1 MKQSHRRT
9 DLINEITDVLQKL
22 PIVTNLARKK
32 FVSHFVIGLI
42 KSRNVQFCEIAQHL
56 NDKAKIASN
65 QNRIQDFFRDVT
77 IDYYAVAV
85 LLISLLPKNRKLRL
99 CIDRTE
105 WDFGN
110 CQVNILMVLVGCDDI
125 QIPLYWELLDNKSG
139 NSNAEDR
146 INLLD
151 LCLNLIGKER
161 VGLIVG
167 DREFVGS
174 KWFRYRK
181 DNKLPF
187 VMRMPKNH
195 SITNVD
201 GRNYTVSDLFFESDE
216 PLLVKECQVD
226 GVWGHAW
233 IMALDKGEYLFLF
246 GTAPLKFMGQFYRKR
261 WTIEVCFQN
270 LKGRGFNLELTHVK
284 CLLKLKKLVA
294 LVSISYCFCVS
305 LGVYVH
311 DKVQKIKHKKHG
323 CKEASFS
330 RHGLNQI
337 REMSRDQ
344 SPIDLDLQL
353 KIRSLF
359 RWLKRQLP
367 DYQLIKIA
375 R

>member
-1 MKQSHRRT
+1 MKQS
-9 DLINEITDVLQKL
+9 LINEITDVLQKL

-32 FVSHFVIGLI
+32 FVSHFVVGLI

-65 QNRIQDFFRDVT
+65 ENRIQDFFRDVT

-187 VMRMPKNH
+187 VTGLSYKKSACQFHP
-195 SITNVD
+195 
-201 GRNYTVSDLFFESDE
+201 FEPNNRDE
-216 PLLVKECQVD
+216 I
-226 GVWGHAW
+226 A
-233 IMALDKGEYLFLF
+233 
-246 GTAPLKFMGQFYRKR
+246 
-261 WTIEVCFQN
+261 
-270 LKGRGFNLELTHVK
+270 ELGGIHGNTGLSSRIDSH
-284 CLLKLKKLVA
+284 LLKVT
-294 LVSISYCFCVS
+294 ITTFS
-305 LGVYVH
+305 L
-311 DKVQKIKHKKHG
+311 
-323 CKEASFS
+323 
-330 RHGLNQI
+330 
-337 REMSRDQ
+337 
-344 SPIDLDLQL
+344 
-353 KIRSLF
+353 
-359 RWLKRQLP
+359 LKRLVNF
-367 DYQLIKIA
+367 L
-375 R
+375 